1 MVKKRLKEKGVFFVD
16 TKSKITAITV
26 KGYVYHIDTN
36 PVDGLTISIYE
47 KSLRERNLIGKT
59 KTGISGYYEIKLD
72 PGSFKLSLK
81 NPVFQV
87 EVQENNE
94 KTILASDLFEVKT
107 VVNELNFII
116 DNPKYKGLSKYQTT
130 GESLKSLVG
139 KLPYT
144 EINENAVQKDISFLS
159 LQTGKPAKELALYIK
174 ARQFSEKTNIAADVY
189 YALMK
194 MGFPR
199 DLEAILQN
207 EREVIGKTLDEA
219 ASKNIIDQK
228 IIQNRNS
235 ILSQMNY
242 ALADISLAKK
252 LKKSE
257 TSLGEILSL
266 AISDLNMQ
274 KKALVIYNEH
284 TGSIQDYWKKL
295 KKELGQEDT
304 VVKMQ
309 NAIRLAA
316 VTGCQNDLVEYLLRD
331 KKLMTDNRLS
341 ALAQWD
347 KSDWQKTIKL
357 VSEQKKKLCVP
368 PVIEG
373 RDDEE
378 KITKYA
384 AKMTEIMH
392 GLFPTAAFAGK
403 LAKDSNIDS
412 PFAQTRDDLKTFF
425 YNNPGFDFRFNP
437 TYTLKSKETSYDF
450 SGVRDKEAMVKEMQS
465 IQRVYKLTPK
475 YEAISAL
482 KADGLDSAYSII
494 QTPVTEYLKYAPS
507 LGGESA
513 VSKMYAK
520 AEKTYMQSMEIMTRL
535 NPGLNLAPYVVPS
548 LSTSTISDPDLRTM
562 FGSLEQCDCCHC
574 RSVYSPAAYLVDILN
589 FLQKRSPAG
598 AFNEFKRRR
607 GDILNIELTC
617 INTNTPLPY
626 VDLVLERLEKLVLNR
641 QNPAVSLIAS
651 YQTTGF
657 ANELAA
663 NPEYYNKDAYTVLKK
678 AVHPDILPFNLP
690 LEEARVYLNHLGVSR
705 AELMKTFFPVNPS
718 TDPHDP
724 GDYTLAA
731 ERLGLAPEEADIV
744 TGQTTGSTE
753 SGISSGIW
761 NFYGFDKENGFTPI
775 PDPADSGLT
784 LTGNWAN
791 VLANRVDVFLQQTGL
806 QYQDLL
812 YLLTTDFI
820 NPVTGSGS
828 RRIAIVSK
836 DPDRPDTCVLKDL
849 YLRNLNTT
857 DLAKIYKLIRLWRK
871 LGLSMYDL
879 DIILCSFALQLNSS
893 QDLIKISNLILL
905 AERFKLNVKEIV
917 SFFFELNTK
926 QYRDYEQDGQPLMP
940 SFYDS
945 LFRNKAVIN
954 PLDNAYTDIINGSS
968 VNFTDHLA
976 TILAALQI
984 SGNDL
989 EILAFNLGIETSGN
1003 TLNKSVLSN
1012 LYRNA
1017 RFSRCLGLSIKDY
1030 LTAKSLIGSNPF
1042 NSLTDLINFMS
1053 KLETLKTSGFSITQ
1067 LDYLLRHIYTESTD
1081 VKPQTQTIATFL
1093 AELRSELK
1101 KVDLKVIPEMTAT
1114 EIAAAQ
1120 NAANEE
1126 RRKIVKQK
1134 FAEKMK
1140 ISTAASSLILSD
1152 ALASTANPGISII
1165 DDFLD
1170 LSYIAG
1176 DNQLEIVTSGA
1187 EAGKSV
1193 AFPVLFANYLLI
1205 DKVITILKIL
1215 KITDEEMEYILKHF
1229 SDFGI
1234 LASKNLPVTPT
1245 DNAHFSEFEKLINL
1259 IKARDILPFG
1269 TPAFFDIYK
1278 NTIDSTIP
1286 PADAKEKWLNR
1297 LEERSHWGNSIQDL
1311 LGLKNELSGG
1321 GILKTNFPTD
1331 YKNGSL
1337 LLKVKECLDLLR
1349 RLGLTVPQLKKLIR
1363 SDLDDDCSCNVKNA
1377 AKAKYDEQQWYIL
1390 AKPLRD
1396 ELREKQR
1403 LAMVTYVVAHPD
1415 KTKHQIWKKAEE
1427 LYEYLL
1433 LDVEMTPVMVTSR
1446 IKQAISS
1453 VQLFIDRVLM
1463 NLEHA
1468 NMDKTTPALKLN
1480 VAQVKE
1486 WKEWRKL
1493 YRIWEANRKVFLYPE
1508 NWIEPEL
1515 RDDKSP
1521 LYKQLEATLL
1531 QNELTAENV
1540 EDAFLGYLEKLDS
1553 IARLEIKSIYHQKDE
1568 QNGID
1573 VIHILGRTYSIP
1585 HKYYYRKFSDGEWTA
1600 WEKIDLDI
1608 EGDHVIPV
1616 VWNRRLHIFW
1626 LIFTEKTIQ
1635 SDITMP
1641 AENQALAKPP
1651 KYWQIQLAWSEFK
1664 KNKWT
1669 AKKMSRQNLGSYAF
1683 RENDITYIK
1692 DWAYF
1697 YSKPVKEIIN
1707 IDGKTKEINKL
1718 HLIITEYATAK
1729 VSLPSG
1735 RFVFINSNT
1744 EPIPEYC
1751 FGGDPQIYAPTGT
1764 SIANSM
1770 FWGYSA
1776 LLRDNG
1782 YSLKSQDVYT
1792 PWHSTIKC
1800 DVFDST
1806 GNTPILANTPYGDY
1820 SLVTKSD
1827 SFINPLDDSFF
1838 IQDSQNTL
1846 FALYE
1851 RELVEDSI
1859 TIHEPDNSYID
1870 MIDDFWRHWY
1880 YVEET
1885 IPIPGPEPDPFED
1898 PLWDPSQVTVDNPAV
1913 KVENPA
1919 DSITSIFDSIAG
1931 KDSTFMSLNGE
1942 IYKGSDVIKN
1952 VPGRM
1957 DNYQP
1962 AGVYAQTMTAKSF
1975 NTGNMA
1981 MTVKSNT
1988 VNTATNTPVR
1998 YMPNES
2004 AEVIAQQAERVHV
2017 YGRNSYT
2024 VKTYHYEDHYT
2035 FSAHFHAQVQEF
2047 IKELNYLGIEGLLT
2061 RSVQSPPDT
2070 MHFKDMYKPNS
2081 VLVKDNYPTDQV
2093 DFQYGGAYSQ
2103 YNWELFFHIPVM
2115 IAVKLSLDQRFEEA
2129 RKWFHY
2135 VFDPTNSE
2143 GGGKERFWQFKPFYD
2158 KAMEPIQTL
2167 DDLMRNAV
2175 ELAEQVDKWMKYPFK
2190 PHIIARMRYLA
2201 YMKNVVMKYI
2211 DNLISWADQ
2220 LFRRDTIESIN
2231 EATQLYVLGAK
2242 ILGERPEKVLPRA
2255 VPEVQTFEDLDDKL
2269 DAFSNA
2275 MVDIE
2280 LYIDPSAPPS
2290 STGGVGSSLGKMAYF
2305 CIAKNENLINY
2316 WDTVADRLF
2325 KIRHGMNIEGI
2336 VRQLPLFEPPID
2348 PALLVKAAAAG
2359 IDLSSIINDITAAK
2373 PYYRFS
2379 YLLQKANE
2387 LCNDVKMLGSTLL
2400 SALEKKDAEALSL
2413 IRQVQEIKVLEAAR
2427 NVKAAQV
2434 DEATENM
2441 EALKKQRDVVQLKY
2455 NYYSTRP
2462 YMNQKE
2468 KQHLDSLQLG
2478 MVFQT
2483 LQGEMETIAAVCAAI
2498 PDFKLGTPTTIGATF
2513 GGSNV
2518 SSIMKAI
2525 GSFLGIFAGINN
2537 TIGTM
2542 ASTLGSYDRRRDD
2555 WKFQADSALKELT
2568 QLDKQINA
2576 AAIRIAISE
2585 KELSNHDLQ
2594 IDNSKETEEFMR
2606 SKYTNQELYD
2616 WMIGQISTVYFQ
2628 SYQLAYDLAK
2638 KAEICYRYEL
2648 GISNTSFIQF
2658 GYWDS
2663 LKKGLLSGDKL
2674 QYDLRRMDT
2683 SYLEHNKR
2691 DFELTKH
2698 ISVALLD
2705 PVALMN
2711 LRANGKCTVT
2721 IPETLFDFD
2730 YSGHYFR
2737 RIKTVSLS
2745 IPCVAGPYITINCT
2759 LRLKWHA
2766 TRINTTGTTYECTDY
2781 TVDSSRFNYVPNENQ
2796 SVALSGSQNDSGMF
2810 DLNLRDERYL
2820 PFEGCGAVS
2829 QWDIE
2834 LSDDQALRLFDYSTI
2849 ADIIIHMKYTA
2860 REDVGEFKTR
2870 AKNYLKDVINGI
2882 KSASNAISLR
2892 RLISARLEFPA
2903 QWYKFL
2909 HPETAGADNILE
2921 LNITKESFPFF
2932 TQDDTVKITYLDI
2945 YAKCKNSTGYI
2956 VRLSPPVGETTADL
2970 FSLAYADAT
2979 CKMHYSHKDVSAKTI
2994 NLVTS
2999 SDSVWKL
3006 KFGKEAAPGT
3016 TDPYSFNCITPD
3028 EVTDIFIVLG
3038 YKLI

>member
-1 MVKKRLKEKGVFFVD
+1 MD
-16 TKSKITAITV
+16 TRIKITAVTV

-36 PVDGLTISIYE
+36 PVAGLTIAISE
-47 KSLRERNLIGKT
+47 KSLREKNLIGRA
-59 KTGISGYYEIKLD
+59 KTGKTGYYEIKLD
-72 PGSFKLSLK
+72 PGSFKLSLN

-87 EVQENNE
+87 EVQENKE
-94 KTILASDLFEVKT
+94 KTILASDLIEVKAAEY
-107 VVNELNFII
+107 ELNFII
-116 DNPKYKGLSKYQTT
+116 DTPEHIGLSRYQTT
-130 GESLKSLVG
+130 GESIKSLVG
-139 KLPYT
+139 QLPYA
-144 EINENAVQKDISFLS
+144 EIKENAVQKDISFLS
-159 LQTGKPAKELALYIK
+159 LQTGKPAKELALYVK
-174 ARQFSEKTNIAADVY
+174 ARQFSEKTNITADVY

-194 MGFPR
+194 MGYPR

-207 EREVIGKTLDEA
+207 EREVIAKTLDEA
-219 ASKNIIDQK
+219 AARNIIDKK
-228 IIQNRNS
+228 IIRNRNT
-235 ILSQMNY
+235 IFKQMTN
-242 ALADISLAKK
+242 ALADIALAKK
-252 LKKSE
+252 LQQAE
-257 TSLGEILSL
+257 TSLGDILDL
-266 AISDLNMQ
+266 AIADKNVQ

-284 TGSIQDYWKKL
+284 TGTIKDYWKKL
-295 KKELGQEDT
+295 KKELGRGGQDT
-304 VVKMQ
+304 VTKMQ

-316 VTGCQNDLVEYLLRD
+316 VSGCQKDLVEYLLQN
-331 KKLMTDNRLS
+331 KKVMANNRLS
-341 ALAQWD
+341 VLAQWD
-347 KSDWQKTIKL
+347 ENDWQRTIKL
-357 VSEQKKKLCVP
+357 VSEEKQELCVP

-378 KITKYA
+378 KINKYA
-384 AKMTEIMH
+384 AKLTEIMH
-392 GLFPTAAFAGK
+392 ALFPTSAFAGK
-403 LAKDSNIDS
+403 LSKDTSSNS
-412 PFAQTRDDLKTFF
+412 PFAQTKADLKTFF
-425 YNNPGFDFRFNP
+425 NNNPGFDFRFNP
-437 TYTLKSKETSYDF
+437 TYTLKSKQTSFDF
-450 SGVRDKEAMVKEMQS
+450 SGVRDREALVKEMQS

-482 KADGLDSAYSII
+482 KADGLDSAYRII
-494 QTPVTEYLKYAPS
+494 QTPVTGYLKYAPA

-513 VSKMYAK
+513 VAEMYAK
-520 AEKTYMQSMEIMTRL
+520 AEKTYMQSMEIIARL

-548 LSTSTISDPDLRTM
+548 LSESAISDPDLRTM

-574 RSVYSPAAYLVDILN
+574 RTVYSPAAYLVDILN

-598 AFNEFKRRR
+598 VFNEFKRRR

-626 VDLVLERLEKLVLNR
+626 VDLVLERLEKLILNR
-641 QNPAVSLIAS
+641 QNPAVSLTAS

-663 NPEYYNKDAYTVLKK
+663 NPEHYNEDAYTVLKK
-678 AVHPDILPFNLP
+678 AVHPGILPFNLP

-705 AELMKTFFPVNPS
+705 AELLKTFFPVNPS
-718 TDPHDP
+718 TDPKDP

-731 ERLGLAPEEADIV
+731 ERLGLTPEEADII
-744 TGQTTGSTE
+744 TSQTTGSTE
-753 SGISSGIW
+753 SGVSSGIW
-761 NFYGFDKENGFTPI
+761 NFYGFNKGNGFTPI

-784 LTGNWAN
+784 ITGNWSN

-820 NPVTGSGS
+820 NPLTGSGS

-836 DPDRPDTCVLKDL
+836 DPDRPDTCILKDL

-857 DLAKIYKLIRLWRK
+857 DLGKIYKFIRLWRK

-879 DIILCSFALQLNSS
+879 DIVLCSFALQLNSP
-893 QDLIKISNLILL
+893 QDLVKISNLVLL
-905 AERFKLNVKEIV
+905 ANRFKLNVKEIV
-917 SFFFELNTK
+917 SFFFEINTK

-954 PLDNAYTDIINGSS
+954 PLDNTYTDILNGSS

-989 EILAFNLGIETSGN
+989 AILALDLGIDTSGN
-1003 TLNKSVLSN
+1003 TLNKPVLAN

-1017 RFSRCLGLSIKDY
+1017 RLSRCLGLSLKDY

-1042 NSLTDLINFMS
+1042 SSLTSLIDFES
-1053 KLETLKTSGFSITQ
+1053 KVETLKTSGFSLAQ

-1081 VKPQTQTIATFL
+1081 VKPQTQTSATFL

-1101 KVDLKVIPEMTAT
+1101 KVDLKVTPEMTAA

-1120 NAANEE
+1120 NTVNEE

-1140 ISTAASSLILSD
+1140 ISTAASSLLLSE
-1152 ALASTANPGISII
+1152 ALLSTANPGILII
-1165 DDFLD
+1165 EDFLD

-1176 DNQLEIVTSGA
+1176 DNQLEIVISGA

-1193 AFPVLFANYLLI
+1193 AFPVLFADYLLI
-1205 DKVITILKIL
+1205 DKVVTVLKVL
-1215 KITDEEMEYILKHF
+1215 KITDEEMKYILKN
-1229 SDFGI
+1229 SSEFGI
-1234 LASKNLPVTPT
+1234 LTLKDLPVTPA
-1245 DNAHFSEFEKLINL
+1245 DNAHFSKFEKLINL

-1269 TPAFFDIYK
+1269 TPAFFEIYK
-1278 NTIDSTIP
+1278 NTIDSTVP
-1286 PADAKEKWLNR
+1286 PADAKEQWLNR
-1297 LEERSHWGNSIQDL
+1297 LEERTHWGSNIQEL
-1311 LGLKNELSGG
+1311 LGLKSQLSGG
-1321 GILKTNFPTD
+1321 GILKTNFPAD

-1337 LLKVKECLDLLR
+1337 LLKVKECLNLLR

-1377 AKAKYDEQQWYIL
+1377 AKSKYDEQQWYLL

-1403 LAMVTYVVAHPD
+1403 LAMVTYVVARPD
-1415 KTKHQIWKKAEE
+1415 KTKRQIWKNTEE

-1468 NMDKTTPALKLN
+1468 NMDKTAPALKLN
-1480 VAQVKE
+1480 AAQVKE

-1521 LYKQLEATLL
+1521 FYKQLEATLQ

-1553 IARLEIKSIYHQKDE
+1553 IARLEIKSMYHQKDV

-1573 VIHILGRTYSIP
+1573 VIHVLGRTYSIP
-1585 HKYYYRKFSDGEWTA
+1585 HKCYYRKYSDGEWTA

-1608 EGDHVIPV
+1608 KGDHVIPM

-1626 LIFTEKTIQ
+1626 LIYTEKTIE
-1635 SDITMP
+1635 SDITLP
-1641 AENQALAKPP
+1641 AENQALTKPL

-1669 AKKMSRQNLGSYAF
+1669 AKKMSRNSIDSSAF
-1683 RENDITYIK
+1683 RENDINYIK
-1692 DWAYF
+1692 DWTYF
-1697 YSKPVKEIIN
+1697 CSRPTKKIIN
-1707 IDGKTKEINKL
+1707 VGGQTKEINRL
-1718 HLIITEYATAK
+1718 HLVVTEYARPQ
-1729 VSLPSG
+1729 VNLPSV

-1744 EPIPEYC
+1744 EPEPEYC
-1751 FGGDPQIYAPTGT
+1751 FGIDRQVSAPTGT
-1764 SIANSM
+1764 SIKNSM

-1776 LLRDNG
+1776 LKRDDG
-1782 YSLKSQDVYT
+1782 YALQTRDVY
-1792 PWHSTIKC
+1792 PHWHSTIQWN
-1800 DVFDST
+1800 VLEST
-1806 GNTPILANTPYGDY
+1806 GNTSILENSPYSQY

-1827 SFINPLDDSFF
+1827 SLINPLDDSFF

-1859 TIHEPDNSYID
+1859 QIHEPDGSHID
-1870 MIDDFWRHWY
+1870 MIEDFWRRWY
-1880 YVEET
+1880 YVEEP
-1885 IPIPGPEPDPFED
+1885 IPIPEPGPDPYTD
-1898 PLWDPSQVTVDNPAV
+1898 PLWDPSRVTVDNPAV
-1913 KVENPA
+1913 IVENPA
-1919 DSITSIFDSIAG
+1919 DPVTAIFERIAG
-1931 KDSTFMSLNGE
+1931 RDGTYMFLNGE
-1942 IYKGSDVIKN
+1942 TYKGPDVMKN
-1952 VPGRM
+1952 VPGQM
-1957 DNYQP
+1957 ANYQP
-1962 AGVYAQTMTAKSF
+1962 AR
-1975 NTGNMA
+1975 
-1981 MTVKSNT
+1981 SNI
-1988 VNTATNTPVR
+1988 VNTASDTPVS
-1998 YMPNES
+1998 YIDES
-2004 AEVIAQQAERVHV
+2004 AEVIAQQGEIVHV
-2017 YGRNSYT
+2017 YGRNPYT
-2024 VKTYHYEDHYT
+2024 VKLYHYEDRYT
-2035 FSAHFHAQVQEF
+2035 FSAHFHDQVQEF
-2047 IKELNYLGIEGLLT
+2047 IKELNYLGVEGLLT

-2070 MHFKDMYKPNS
+2070 MHFEDMYQPNTM
-2081 VLVKDNYPTDQV
+2081 LVRDNYPTDQV

-2158 KAMEPIQTL
+2158 KALEPIQTL

-2175 ELAEQVDKWMKYPFK
+2175 ELTEQVDKWMKYPFK

-2242 ILGERPEKVLPRA
+2242 ILGERPEKVPPRA
-2255 VPEVQTFEDLDDKL
+2255 VPEVQTFADLDDKL

-2290 STGGVGSSLGKMAYF
+2290 TTGGVGGSLGQMAYF
-2305 CIAKNENLINY
+2305 SIARNENLIKY

-2413 IRQVQEIKVLEAAR
+2413 IRQVQEITVLEAAR
-2427 NVKAAQV
+2427 NVKATQV
-2434 DEATENM
+2434 GEATENK
-2441 EALKKQRDVVQLKY
+2441 EALNKQRDIVQLKY

-2462 YMNQKE
+2462 YMNPKE
-2468 KQHLDSLQLG
+2468 MQHLDSLQLG
-2478 MVFQT
+2478 MVFQA
-2483 LQGEMETIAAVCAAI
+2483 LQGEMETIASVCAAI
-2498 PDFKLGTPTTIGATF
+2498 PDFKIGTPTTIGATF

-2518 SSIMKAI
+2518 ASILRAV

-2555 WKFQADSALKELT
+2555 WKFQADSALKELA
-2568 QLDKQINA
+2568 QLDKQISA
-2576 AAIRIAISE
+2576 AAIRVAISE

-2594 IDNSKETEEFMR
+2594 IDNSKEIDEFMK

-2674 QYDLRRMDT
+2674 QYDLRRMDI

-2698 ISVALLD
+2698 ISLALLD

-2711 LRANGKCTVT
+2711 LRTNGKCTVT
-2721 IPETLFDFD
+2721 VPETLFDFD
-2730 YSGHYFR
+2730 YPGHYFR

-2766 TRINTTGTTYECTDY
+2766 TRINTTGTTYECPDY
-2781 TVDSSRFNYVPNENQ
+2781 TADSSRFNYVPNENQ
-2796 SVALSGSQNDSGMF
+2796 SVALSASQNDSGMF
-2810 DLNLRDERYL
+2810 ELNLRDERYL

-2849 ADIIIHMKYTA
+2849 SDIIIHLKYTA
-2860 REDVGEFKTR
+2860 REDAGEFKTR

-2882 KSASNAISLR
+2882 KAAANAISLR

-2932 TQDDTVKITYLDI
+2932 TQDDSLKITYLDI
-2945 YAKCKNSTGYI
+2945 YARCKNSDDY
-2956 VRLSPPVGETTADL
+2956 VARLSPPVGEQTADL
-2970 FSLAYADAT
+2970 FNLTYAEAT
-2979 CKMHYSHKDVSAKTI
+2979 CRMHYSHKDVSAKTI
-2994 NLVTS
+2994 NLAAS
-2999 SDSVWKL
+2999 ADSVWQL
-3006 KFGKEAAPGT
+3006 KFGKETAPDT

-3028 EVTDIFIVLG
+3028 EVTDIFIVIG